1 MKLTAKHTVR
11 AAYIGYL
18 TQAITINF
26 APLLFVTF
34 EETYEISMGKISL
47 LIALS
52 FLTQLTTD
60 AVVAKL
66 SNRLNPRI
74 TAIAAHLCAVLGMT
88 GFAWLPELLP
98 SPFVGLAIS
107 VMIAAVGGGI
117 VEVIISPIVEACPTE
132 EKSSAMSL
140 LHSFYSWGL
149 AAVVLLSTLFFK
161 AVGIGHWRILA
172 CLWALIPAAGAIAF
186 AFVPIYSLDAL
197 SASEEEEHTS
207 HSLLRNRLFWIFFVI
222 MFCAGA
228 SEMAMI
234 QWASAFAETDLGIPK
249 AIGDLLGP
257 CAFAL
262 LMGGVRTFYGRSG
275 GRISLSRFILLS
287 SVLCTVSYLIAALSP
302 LPLISLIGCA
312 LCGLAVGIMWPGTYS
327 LASARIPFGGVRMFA
342 LLAMAGDIG
351 CLAGPTAAGWIAECF
366 GNNLR
371 VSFLFSSIFPLLIL
385 LLVGLGLKNSIKKSK

>member
-1 MKLTAKHTVR
+1 MKLTAGSTVR

-34 EETYEISMGKISL
+34 ENTYGISMGKISL

-60 AVVAKL
+60 AIVARI
-66 SNRLNPRI
+66 SDRLNTRA
-74 TAIAAHLCAVLGMT
+74 TAIAAHLFAVLGMT
-88 GFAWLPELLP
+88 GFAWLPEVLP
-98 SPFVGLAIS
+98 SPFLGLAIS
-107 VMIAAVGGGI
+107 VMVAAVGGGI
-117 VEVIISPIVEACPTE
+117 VEVIISPIVEACPTA

-161 AVGIGHWRILA
+161 TVGIDDWRILS
-172 CLWALIPAAGAIAF
+172 CLWALIPAAGAVAF
-186 AFVPIYSLDAL
+186 CFVPIYPLDSL
-197 SASEEEEHTS
+197 SGNGEES
-207 HSLLRNRLFWIFFVI
+207 SSLLKSKLFWIFFVL

-234 QWASAFAETDLGIPK
+234 QWASAFAESDLGIPK

-257 CAFAL
+257 CAFAI

-275 GRISLSRFILLS
+275 GRISLLRFILVS
-287 SVLCTVSYLIAALSP
+287 SVLCVISYLIAALSP
-302 LPLISLIGCA
+302 FPLLSLVGCA
-312 LCGLAVGIMWPGTYS
+312 LCGLSVAIMWPGTYS
-327 LASARIPFGGVRMFA
+327 LASSRITFGGVRMFA

-351 CLAGPTAAGWIAECF
+351 CLVGPTAAGWVAELF

-371 VSFLFSSIFPLLIL
+371 AAFLLSAIFPLLIIL
-385 LLVGLGLKNSIKKSK
+385 LICFGLKAKTKKS